1 MVITIGREFGSGGR
15 TIGKKT
21 AKRLGISYYDKELIR
36 KIVREELKKIFDAV
50 PKLRESEPVYES
62 IEDKLAH
69 RVAGVR
75 SIPGATMCNE
85 LLQSIKDTISNQ
97 ESEL

>member
-1 MVITIGREFGSGGR
+1 MNQTSKDHLLTMEGVPTLPPEMHNQ
-15 TIGKKT
+15 
-21 AKRLGISYYDKELIR
+21 ELIR

-50 PKLRESEPVYES
+50 PKLRESEPIYES
-62 IEDKLAH
+62 IEDKLA
-69 RVAGVR
+69 RRAFGAR
-75 SIPGATMCNE
+75 AIPGASTCNE

>member
-1 MVITIGREFGSGGR
+1 MNQTSKDHLLTMEGVPTLPPEMHNQ
-15 TIGKKT
+15 
-21 AKRLGISYYDKELIR
+21 ELIR

-75 SIPGATMCNE
+75 SIPGANMCNE

>member
-1 MVITIGREFGSGGR
+1 MNQTSKDHLLTMEGVPTLPPEMHNQ
-15 TIGKKT
+15 
-21 AKRLGISYYDKELIR
+21 ELIR

-69 RVAGVR
+69 RVTGVR
-75 SIPGATMCNE
+75 SIPGANMCNE